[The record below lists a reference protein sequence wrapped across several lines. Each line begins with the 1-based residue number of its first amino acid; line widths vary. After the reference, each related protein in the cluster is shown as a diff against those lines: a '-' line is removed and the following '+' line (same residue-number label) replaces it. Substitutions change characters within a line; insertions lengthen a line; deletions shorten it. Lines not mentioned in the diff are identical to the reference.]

1 MKCLDKLDLNN
12 WKKLVG
18 ISLDFS
24 PNLWYNSYSVG
35 QKKKKVLEVQNMY
48 NEETFNFNIENIQND
63 LAIEGMAIT
72 SNDVEMFRRFASEE
86 MAMPELIQMIK
97 SQPIEY

>member
-1 MKCLDKLDLNN
+1 
-12 WKKLVG
+12 
-18 ISLDFS
+18 
-24 PNLWYNSYSVG
+24 
-35 QKKKKVLEVQNMY
+35 MY
-48 NEETFNFNIENIQND
+48 NEVTFNFNIENIQND

>member
-1 MKCLDKLDLNN
+1 
-12 WKKLVG
+12 
-18 ISLDFS
+18 
-24 PNLWYNSYSVG
+24 
-35 QKKKKVLEVQNMY
+35 MY

-72 SNDVEMFRRFASEE
+72 QNDVEMFRRFANEE

-97 SQPIEY
+97 SEPLEQ

>member
-1 MKCLDKLDLNN
+1 
-12 WKKLVG
+12 
-18 ISLDFS
+18 
-24 PNLWYNSYSVG
+24 
-35 QKKKKVLEVQNMY
+35 MY

-86 MAMPELIQMIK
+86 MAMTELIQMIK